1 MKKLFILLAL
11 TVAGCITSA
20 LGQDV
25 LYLKKWQY
33 YQRRIGKSPTKRKKY
48 NFSYQTALYFHMILP
63 MP

>member
-25 LYLKKWQY
+25 LYLKNGSIIK
-33 YQRRIGKSPTKRKKY
+33 GELVKALPNEKKY

>member
-25 LYLKKWQY
+25 LYLKNGSIIKGELVKALPNEKNTISAI
-33 YQRRIGKSPTKRKKY
+33 RRHYTFI
-48 NFSYQTALYFHMILP
+48 
-63 MP
+63 